1 MNRSR
6 TGSKQKRSKYSVR
19 LVVAAKLIA
28 TYGNLPGHSREIF
41 EGILALHVYGEDGM
55 HPYHP
60 FPDDSGDSVEQC
72 SPYGHSRLYE
82 CWFNWAQE
90 IKGSSLDYFERREAV
105 TLMTILGR
113 RRVDVTGDLHVL
125 TGLF

>member
-1 MNRSR
+1 
-6 TGSKQKRSKYSVR
+6 
-19 LVVAAKLIA
+19 
-28 TYGNLPGHSREIF
+28 
-41 EGILALHVYGEDGM
+41 
-55 HPYHP
+55 
-60 FPDDSGDSVEQC
+60 
-72 SPYGHSRLYE
+72 LYE